1 MSGRGTQAD
10 GSLVAGLLAE
20 QKNAD
25 HAGAV
30 LRFVRTTSELAGR
43 SKLVHSL
50 AKRQPAKGSR
60 VVWVAQTRGSNVR
73 TALALGSRALRLP
86 TGVPDT
92 WHIHAMIAWMSAN
105 AKSEI
110 GGPREE
116 LRQLLLK
123 ERAFLDRLI
132 DQAGDPGVSPARLVD
147 LVEVLE
153 SLDHDVERLVAQLRE
168 ETTAARRQEE
178 ERSVRQFVLRA
189 LDGLGVPQNAGFL
202 QEYMWARERVDLDT
216 RGFGALR
223 RDERRSW
230 ERNPGRRRAY
240 IVPALNPDGTAVSRL
255 MARSDWPLERR
266 LVLPG
271 DERLIELANLRA
283 LLAARAEAETG
294 DLPDLFQV
302 LIEKYARAL
311 FGGELVP
318 EGDLM
323 MREASFEPIRR
334 RVESDFAR
342 LQEASAGKRSKSAA
356 QLMTLPEEKQYWGT

>member
-1 MSGRGTQAD
+1 M
-10 GSLVAGLLAE
+10 E
-20 QKNAD
+20 
-25 HAGAV
+25 
-30 LRFVRTTSELAGR
+30 
-43 SKLVHSL
+43 
-50 AKRQPAKGSR
+50 AKK
-60 VVWVAQTRGSNVR
+60 
-73 TALALGSRALRLP
+73 
-86 TGVPDT
+86 
-92 WHIHAMIAWMSAN
+92 
-105 AKSEI
+105 EI
-110 GGPREE
+110 GGAREE
-116 LRQLLLK
+116 LRQVLLR
-123 ERAFLDRLI
+123 ERDFLGRLI
-132 DQAGDPGVSPARLVD
+132 DQAGDPEVSAARLVD

-168 ETTAARRQEE
+168 ETTVARRQEE

-189 LDGLGVPQNAGFL
+189 LDGIGVAQNAGSL

-240 IVPALNPDGTAVSRL
+240 IVPALNPDGTAVPRL

-266 LVLPG
+266 LVLP
-271 DERLIELANLRA
+271 DDDRLIELAKLRA

-318 EGDLM
+318 ESDPM
-323 MREASFEPIRR
+323 TREASFEPIRR
-334 RVESDFAR
+334 LVETEFAR
-342 LQEASAGKRSKSAA
+342 LQMTSAA
-356 QLMTLPEEKQYWGT
+356 KRNKAAAGLTKLPEKEQYWGR